1 MATGPQAEYE
11 PGSRGRVLRNLLGIK
26 RVGDIAEAES
36 QALLLAHAQ
45 AIERYGHDQRFTAQD
60 ICDLH
65 RLWLAPLYAWAG
77 EYRTVNIG
85 KGGFQFAH
93 APLIQGLMAELERG
107 PLAEFTPCR
116 PQADGEVA
124 RALATVHAELI
135 LIHPFREG
143 NGRVAR
149 LLALLMG
156 FQAGLPALDFS
167 AIDGG
172 GKKAYIHGIHA
183 AVGRDYAP
191 LTTLF
196 ESVISQTW
204 KRHAAS
210 SAPQGSGRP

>member
-1 MATGPQAEYE
+1 VTTRKYVATGPQAEYE

-26 RVGDIAEAES
+26 RVGEIAEAES
-36 QALLLAHAQ
+36 QALLLAQAQ
-45 AIERYGHDQRFTAQD
+45 AIERYGDDQRFTAQD

-65 RLWLAPLYAWAG
+65 RLWLAPVYAWVG
-77 EYRTVNIG
+77 EYRSVNMG

-93 APLIQGLMAELERG
+93 ARLIQGLMAELERG

-116 PQADGEVA
+116 PAADANVA
-124 RALATVHAELI
+124 TALATVHAELI

-167 AIDGG
+167 AIDGVN
-172 GKKAYIHGIHA
+172 KDAYIGGIHSA
-183 AVGRDYAP
+183 LARDYAP
-191 LTTLF
+191 LTAMF
-196 ESVISQTW
+196 EAVISQTW

-210 SAPQGSGRP
+210 NAP